1 VIITGKKRISKKG
14 AAMIVAAISHAV
26 FVRSDM
32 TI

>member
-1 VIITGKKRISKKG
+1 MIHRQKDDHQSG

-32 TI
+32 TM